1 MKVAIAGGG
10 ITGLS
15 CAYYLERSGIDSVVF
30 DAAPGGLIGSLEVE
44 GCTLETGPES
54 WLASKPSAEQLVREL
69 GMGDQLMGSDD
80 ARRRTYVLRNGRFVV
95 LPEGLQLVVPT
106 RLSPVLRTELFSW
119 ETKLRM
125 GTEIFRNP
133 QTLPDR
139 SVSDFVRDHF
149 GDEAVHYL
157 AEPLLAGVYG
167 GSPDALSA
175 VSVLPKFVEYEQ
187 RFGSVV
193 VGALREKRRPASQ
206 PLFKTLRGGMGS
218 LIDALRERAN
228 VVRARVESIRRV
240 GDSSWKVF
248 ADGVWQDFDAVV
260 LSCGANNAAPL
271 MASVDS
277 QAAELLAAIP
287 HTDSVVWTL
296 CYNVSDIP
304 RPLDA
309 FGFLVPRR
317 ERKSIMACTWVGTKW
332 QNRVPDGKAVLRC
345 FSTDLSVSLES
356 TRDDLQHLMGITA
369 EPLFALHH
377 RWPASMPQY
386 GVGHAHRIVELELRI
401 ATIPGLHLAGN
412 AYQGVGIPDCIRTAK
427 QVVESIK
434 RSLQV
439 TDIPAGA
446 RQDEKGDRR
455 IFHKHI

>member
-15 CAYYLERSGIDSVVF
+15 CAYYLDRAGIESVVF
-30 DAAPGGLIGSLEVE
+30 DAAPGGLIGSVEVG

-80 ARRRTYVLRNGRFVV
+80 ARRRTYVLRDGRFIV

-106 RLSPVLRTELFSW
+106 RLGPVLKTQLFSW

-125 GTEIFRNP
+125 GTEVFRNP
-133 QTLPDR
+133 QMLPDR

-167 GSPDALSA
+167 GSPDHLSA

-187 RFGSVV
+187 RLGSVV
-193 VGALREKRRPASQ
+193 VGALREKRRPAGQ
-206 PLFKTLRGGMGS
+206 PLFKTLRHGMGS
-218 LIDALRERAN
+218 LIDALRARAN
-228 VVRARVESIRRV
+228 VVRANVESIQRTSELS
-240 GDSSWKVF
+240 GEPSWAIY
-248 ADGVWQDFDAVV
+248 ADGEWQHFDAVV
-260 LSCGANNAAPL
+260 LSCGANHAAPL
-271 MASVDS
+271 IAVVSER
-277 QAAELLAAIP
+277 AGELLASIP
-287 HTDSVVWTL
+287 HSNSVVWTL
-296 CYNVSDIP
+296 CYNTTDIP

-309 FGFLVPRR
+309 FGFLVPSQERR
-317 ERKSIMACTWVGTKW
+317 AIMACTWVGTKW
-332 QNRVPDGKAVLRC
+332 PGRVPAGKAVLRC
-345 FSTDLSVSLES
+345 FSTDLDVTQEAI
-356 TRDDLQHLMGITA
+356 REDLRQLMGVTA
-369 EPLFALHH
+369 EPLFALTH
-377 RWPASMPQY
+377 RWPGSMPQY
-386 GVGHAHRIVELELRI
+386 GVGHGHRIAELESRV
-401 ATIPGLHLAGN
+401 AAIPGLHLAGN

-434 RSLQV
+434 RTSKVAV
-439 TDIPAGA
+439 TASHDA
-446 RQDEKGDRR
+446 
-455 IFHKHI
+455 